1 MSSTF
6 KARCFSCQYLDL
18 DDLVITRS
26 GYVMAVCMLNRSC
39 LHTANTGE
47 YKVCDRFKQVSHS
60 CLENLGFAIAEQ
72 LRVTEFKES
81 YRQDVV
87 IKSGDKCPKCT
98 ATVSAKRNTPTLS
111 TFSTSKDE
119 EGNAVTILRCDTCGN
134 SFNNND
140 GI

>member
-26 GYVMAVCMLNRSC
+26 GYIMALCRQDLFNMYTVN
-39 LHTANTGE
+39 AGE

-72 LRVTEFKES
+72 LRVTEFKET

-87 IKSGDKCPKCT
+87 IKSGDKCPMCT
-98 ATVSAKRNTPTLS
+98 NV
-111 TFSTSKDE
+111 
-119 EGNAVTILRCDTCGN
+119 VTILRCNTCGN

-140 GI
+140 RT